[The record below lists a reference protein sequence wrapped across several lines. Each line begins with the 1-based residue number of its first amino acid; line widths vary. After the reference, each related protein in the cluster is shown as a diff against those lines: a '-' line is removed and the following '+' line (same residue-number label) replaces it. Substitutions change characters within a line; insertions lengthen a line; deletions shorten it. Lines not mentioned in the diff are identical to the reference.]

1 LWYRHGKRGK
11 GDYKLRGHLYLVS
24 SILILIIVAASMG
37 AYFTVSNVNSN
48 DKSATMIPKN
58 YTSVAMISTP
68 VGRVYAFT
76 VSSSPGIILPVALPN
91 LVLNRGR
98 VLQETN
104 LSGALFSEYGYF
116 HGVAVY
122 KLSGINIT
130 GEGSLSDSYI
140 RQLFLFLNLTDVN
153 ISEMYISDTISGH
166 VVIGGLP
173 AVKASLESYFSNSG
187 NESYLKEINPNINDS
202 LLVRFTKGSVVR
214 YMNINSTGNVTNV
227 SLTFTS
233 KESLYEF
240 QFEYLYLESSGKL
253 GPVNIT
259 YSGDGAFMTFKM
271 NFAEF
276 VNFAIKNLSLVSG

>member
-1 LWYRHGKRGK
+1 M
-11 GDYKLRGHLYLVS
+11 RGHLYLVS
-24 SILILIIVAASMG
+24 SILIFIIVASSVG
-37 AYFTVSNVNSN
+37 TYFTVSHVNLN
-48 DKSATMIPKN
+48 EKPATMIPKN

-68 VGRVYAFT
+68 IGRVYAFT
-76 VSSSPGIILPVALPN
+76 VCSSPGIILPVALSN
-91 LVLNRGR
+91 LVLDRGR

-104 LSGALFSEYGYF
+104 LSGVLFSEYGYF
-116 HGVAVY
+116 HGVAIY
-122 KLSGINIT
+122 KLSGINIA
-130 GEGSLSDSYI
+130 GKESSSDSFI
-140 RQLFLFLNLTDVN
+140 RQLFVFLNLTDVN

-166 VVIGGLP
+166 VVIGGLS
-173 AVKASLESYFSNSG
+173 AVKASLESYFSNSS
-187 NESYLKEINPNINDS
+187 NESYLNEINLNINDS
-202 LLVRFTKGSVVR
+202 LFVKFTKGSVVK

-259 YSGDGAFMTFKM
+259 YSGDVAFITFKM

-276 VNFAIKNLSLVSG
+276 VNFAIGNLSLVSG